1 VPLTNSTAQATIS
14 FIVQGIVV
22 PKGRDSNNVL
32 RLYKVIAI
40 VLIKLT
46 LNFLIETSYDLSN
59 IYIFDTR
66 GCTINGVDTDR

>member
-1 VPLTNSTAQATIS
+1 
-14 FIVQGIVV
+14 
-22 PKGRDSNNVL
+22 L

-59 IYIFDTR
+59 IYIFDTAAAPSMAL
-66 GCTINGVDTDR
+66 ILTDSVVLFSVEDGAKND